1 MDDQEAHGAG
11 AAAALPPRGEGGCPP
26 FVKSPQWLE
35 ALRCRLSRCSQ
46 GHALAFWDALAGPER
61 EALARELSEAEL
73 EALGPALGEALGR
86 GEAAAGQP
94 GQAGQ
99 AGAVLEPLPAELCG
113 SSIASDPGSL
123 RDWEEHG
130 LLQVAEGRV
139 AIVLLAGGQGT
150 RLGVPYPKGLYDV
163 GLPSHKP
170 LLQLQAQ
177 RILRLQRLAEERHG
191 KRGALPWYI
200 MTSGHTREPMLAFL
214 RERGFLGLCKDD
226 VRLFEQRQIPAL
238 TPDGKVILE
247 TRGRLA
253 RAPDGNGGLYR
264 ALGDSGVLA
273 DMEARGVRYVHAY
286 CVDNILARVGDPLF
300 LGFCVRKGADCGAKV
315 VEKQSPDE
323 AVGVL
328 CLSGGRARV
337 VEYTELGAEQARERD
352 HSGRLR
358 LRAGNICVHHFTL
371 DFLKLV
377 VREFEPQ
384 LPFHVAHKKIAHVD
398 ESGNRVEPTKPNGIK
413 MEKFVFD
420 VFPFAKKFV
429 QFEVR
434 REDEFSP
441 LKNSDS
447 AGVDCPSSSRRHQMA
462 LHYRWIQGAGGRI
475 VDEQGND
482 APSPAEE
489 SETPTICEISPLIS
503 YSGEGLESHVKGR
516 ILRSPFV
523 LGDP

>member
-1 MDDQEAHGAG
+1 MHPLHLSTAASLCASMGDQEAAHGAAG
-11 AAAALPPRGEGGCPP
+11 AALP
-26 FVKSPQWLE
+26 LE
-35 ALRCRLSRCSQ
+35 ALRCRLHRCGQ
-46 GHALAFWDALAGPER
+46 EHALAFWGELTEPER
-61 EALARELSEAEL
+61 EALARELGEADL
-73 EALGPALGEALGR
+73 EALRPSLEKAV
-86 GEAAAGQP
+86 AAGQP
-94 GQAGQ
+94 GQPGQPGQ
-99 AGAVLEPLPAELCG
+99 AGAALEPLPEELCG
-113 SSIASDPGSL
+113 SSIASDAESL

-200 MTSGHTREPMLAFL
+200 MTSGHTREPTLAFL
-214 RERGFLGLCKDD
+214 REHGFLGLCEDD

-286 CVDNILARVGDPLF
+286 CVDNVLARVGDPLF

-315 VEKQSPDE
+315 VEKQSPGE

-328 CLSGGRARV
+328 CLAGGGRPRV

-352 HSGRLR
+352 RSGRLR

-462 LHYRWIQGAGGRI
+462 LHYRWIRGAGGRI

-516 ILRSPFV
+516 TLRSPVV